1 MVNRTMHFCF
11 VCILFCSLH
20 GNDQMFGIILDQ
32 CLLRTS
38 VAFSLSYRVIPAW
51 LDKHFSFQ
59 RVSCPGNVHIAKYD
73 HVTQCTENC
82 HRAHR
87 QSEARLS
94 AENLSQ

>member
-11 VCILFCSLH
+11 VPILFCSLH
-20 GNDQMFGIILDQ
+20 GNDQMFGISLDQ
-32 CLLRTS
+32 SLLRTS
-38 VAFSLSYRVIPAW
+38 VALPLSYTVIAAW
-51 LDKHFSFQ
+51 LDKDRSQF
-59 RVSCPGNVHIAKYD
+59 CPGNAHIAKYN

-94 AENLSQ
+94 TENLSQ